1 MMTKFISQV
10 GKIADYLVALTF
22 LVMTSGVVVAVFG
35 RYLFRYPI
43 PGAMELA
50 YFAMLWC
57 AFLATG
63 NALVKDKHVAM
74 ALIRDKLPGR
84 IKIVADI
91 CIAIIILFSVVFIV
105 RWSSSLAYESI
116 VKQWRDAGSLG
127 MPMIVLYGMMS
138 LGSIFLGLV
147 AMAKIIEQ
155 MRKFGGKINGR
166 ELRPF
171 NHNG

>member
-1 MMTKFISQV
+1 MTV
-10 GKIADYLVALTF
+10 GVLI
-22 LVMTSGVVVAVFG
+22 AVFS
-35 RYLFRYPI
+35 RYLFRKPI
-43 PGAMELA
+43 PEGMELA

-63 NALVKDKHVAM
+63 NALVENKHVAM

-105 RWSSSLAYESI
+105 RWSTSLAYESI
-116 VKQWRDAGSLG
+116 VKQWYDAGLLG
-127 MPMIVLYGMMS
+127 IHMIVLYGIMS
-138 LGSIFLGLV
+138 LGSIFLGIV
-147 AMAKIIEQ
+147 AIAKLIEQ
-155 MRKFGGKINGR
+155 MKKFGGKINGR
-166 ELRPF
+166 EFLPS